1 MGMGMMGAMGLPG
14 MSSAMGN
21 AGNVGNVGDMGNMGG
36 MGGMC
41 GMSGMGNMVMMP
53 NMAAMMGMGSVQG
66 QMQALAGAQQ
76 NREQACAKAMAVI
89 KAGAAAPPT
98 EQEDATGAAGVGT
111 SVPRTNPTHHAYWPA
126 NTEPFPGITDRRWEG
141 TIRLFIEDQLHGYGF
156 IKCSELMEKYP
167 DKDKD
172 VFLHRNQRGNFKQ
185 GDVVNF
191 AVFMNFKGNPQAT
204 DLRIGELRRR
214 GEKET
219 RIP

>member
-41 GMSGMGNMVMMP
+41 GMSGMGNMAMMP
-53 NMAAMMGMGSVQG
+53 NMAAMMGMGAVQG
-66 QMQALAGAQQ
+66 QMQALAGAHQ

-111 SVPRTNPTHHAYWPA
+111 SVPKTNPTHHAYWPA
-126 NTEPFPGITDRRWEG
+126 NTNPSLALRTGVGKAQFACSSG
-141 TIRLFIEDQLHGYGF
+141 TSFMDTASSSAMNSGKSILTRTRTSSSTATSEEASSKGMWSTLL
-156 IKCSELMEKYP
+156 CS
-167 DKDKD
+167 
-172 VFLHRNQRGNFKQ
+172 
-185 GDVVNF
+185 
-191 AVFMNFKGNPQAT
+191 
-204 DLRIGELRRR
+204 
-214 GEKET
+214 
-219 RIP
+219 